1 MLRSWE
7 DPLNSPDLGKRNGQ
21 RQRGP
26 ATRVSA
32 GLKELSIDCH
42 GEMDVTVRINGHN
55 DCVRTF
61 GSASTAEDVSIG
73 ARLDRLPITRAHR
86 SIVAIAGVGTFF
98 DLFDIFLAGVLGTVL
113 TDRFHLN
120 RVSLPLVLAS
130 GFLGMFLGA
139 LGLGLMADRLG
150 RRRAFLL
157 NLTIY
162 SVFTLLGA
170 FATSASLLI
179 ATRFLAG
186 IGIGAELPLVD
197 AYLSELLPPQQRG
210 RYTALAYTIG
220 FVGVPA
226 VGFLARL
233 LVPRQPLGIEGW
245 RWLFVAGSTGGAIIW
260 WLRRRLPESP
270 RWLESKGRFAEAEA
284 ILAHLEGTST
294 LRRGE
299 RTRQPVAAVPAH
311 DSTMSLLFSSHY
323 AGRTA
328 VLWIFQV
335 FQSVGYYG
343 FGTLVPLVLASKGF
357 SIVNSLTYVSAVY
370 VGYPLGSALSIPIVE
385 RIDRRWLIVGS
396 AVLMALLGLAL
407 GFAAAPMMIVAFGVS
422 YTIVSNI
429 FSNAF
434 HIFQAEIFPTSIR
447 ATATSSAYGL
457 SRLSSAAMPFVLLPV
472 LEHSGAP
479 AMFAAV
485 AIAMLIVVVDIGVFA
500 PSTTGRSL
508 ERVAVVDSS
517 LDASSSTS

>member
-1 MLRSWE
+1 VSLSAPGVIRAG
-7 DPLNSPDLGKRNGQ
+7 NS
-21 RQRGP
+21 
-26 ATRVSA
+26 
-32 GLKELSIDCH
+32 E
-42 GEMDVTVRINGHN
+42 
-55 DCVRTF
+55 
-61 GSASTAEDVSIG
+61 SIG
-73 ARLDRLPITRAHR
+73 ARLDRLPITPAHR
-86 SIVAIAGVGTFF
+86 AIVAIAGVGTFF

-113 TDRFHLN
+113 TDRFHLD

-162 SVFTLLGA
+162 SAFTLLGA
-170 FATSASLLI
+170 FATNASLLI
-179 ATRFLAG
+179 ATRFVAG

-233 LVPRQPLGIEGW
+233 LVPRQPLGIDGW
-245 RWLFVAGSTGGAIIW
+245 RWIFVAGSAGGTIIW

-270 RWLESKGRFAEAEA
+270 RWLESKGRFGDANAV
-284 ILAHLEGTST
+284 LARLEGS
-294 LRRGE
+294 RPS
-299 RTRQPVAAVPAH
+299 PVAEGACQAVVPAPGH
-311 DSTMSLLFSSHY
+311 DHALGVLFSSQY
-323 AGRTA
+323 VGRTA
-328 VLWIFQV
+328 VLWVFQV

-357 SIVNSLTYVSAVY
+357 SVVNSLTYVSAVY
-370 VGYPLGSALSIPIVE
+370 VGYPIGSALSIPIVE
-385 RIDRRWLIVGS
+385 RLDRRWLIVAS
-396 AVLMALLGLAL
+396 AILMAVLGLAL
-407 GFAAAPMMIVAFGVS
+407 GLASAPVMIVAFGLS

-434 HIFQAEIFPTSIR
+434 HIFQAEIFPTPVR
-447 ATATSSAYGL
+447 ATATSTAYGL

-485 AIAMLIVVVDIGVFA
+485 AIAMLIVVVDIGIFA

-508 ERVAVVDSS
+508 ERLAAVDSS
-517 LDASSSTS
+517 LDASSST

>member
-1 MLRSWE
+1 MSSGPIDAATPSLSAWPHE
-7 DPLNSPDLGKRNGQ
+7 SP
-21 RQRGP
+21 
-26 ATRVSA
+26 A
-32 GLKELSIDCH
+32 GF
-42 GEMDVTVRINGHN
+42 GH
-55 DCVRTF
+55 D
-61 GSASTAEDVSIG
+61 ASIG
-73 ARLDRLPITRAHR
+73 AHLDRLPITPAHR
-86 SIVAIAGVGTFF
+86 AIVAIAGVGTFF

-113 TDRFHLN
+113 IERFHLN

-130 GFLGMFLGA
+130 GFLGMFLGS

-170 FATSASLLI
+170 FAFSASTLI
-179 ATRFLAG
+179 ATRFVAG

-197 AYLSELLPPQQRG
+197 AYLSELLPAQQRG

-233 LVPRQPLGIEGW
+233 LIPLRPLGIEGW
-245 RWLFVAGSTGGAIIW
+245 RWIFVAGSAGGAVIW
-260 WLRRRLPESP
+260 WLRRQLPESP
-270 RWLESKGRFAEAEA
+270 RWLASKGRFAEADA
-284 ILAHLEGTST
+284 VIAQLEG
-294 LRRGE
+294 RRPPNHAEGIV
-299 RTRQPVAAVPAH
+299 RPAVRAAIKSEQFSV
-311 DSTMSLLFSSHY
+311 LFSSQY
-323 AGRTA
+323 LGRTA
-328 VLWIFQV
+328 VLWIFQI

-370 VGYPLGSALSIPIVE
+370 AGYPLGSALSIPIVE

-396 AVLMALLGLAL
+396 AVLMAILGLAL
-407 GFAAAPMMIVAFGVS
+407 GLASAPIVIVAFGFS

-434 HIFQAEIFPTSIR
+434 HIFQAEIFPTAVR
-447 ATATSSAYGL
+447 ATATSTAYGL
-457 SRLSSAAMPFVLLPV
+457 SRLSSAAMPFILLP
-472 LEHSGAP
+472 LLDHSGAA

-508 ERVAVVDSS
+508 ERLGT
-517 LDASSSTS
+517 LDLPSDVSPVN

>member
-1 MLRSWE
+1 MSFPPPGLA
-7 DPLNSPDLGKRNGQ
+7 Q
-21 RQRGP
+21 
-26 ATRVSA
+26 A
-32 GLKELSIDCH
+32 GHHAHL
-42 GEMDVTVRINGHN
+42 
-55 DCVRTF
+55 
-61 GSASTAEDVSIG
+61 G

-86 SIVAIAGVGTFF
+86 AIVVIAGIGTFF

-139 LGLGLMADRLG
+139 LALGLMADRLG

-162 SVFTLLGA
+162 SAFTLLGA
-170 FATSASLLI
+170 FATSASMLI
-179 ATRFLAG
+179 VTRFLAG

-197 AYLSELLPPQQRG
+197 AYLSEVLPPQHRG
-210 RYTALAYTIG
+210 RYTAIAYTAG
-220 FVGVPA
+220 FIGVPA

-233 LVPRQPLGIEGW
+233 VVPRQPFGIDGW
-245 RWLFVAGSTGGAIIW
+245 RWIFVAGSTGGAIIW
-260 WLRRRLPESP
+260 WLRRQLPESP
-270 RWLESKGRFAEAEA
+270 RWLESQGRFAEAEA
-284 ILAHLEGTST
+284 IVARLEGHRAPEREPHAGATSG
-294 LRRGE
+294 RRE
-299 RTRQPVAAVPAH
+299 VDRT
-311 DSTMSLLFSSHY
+311 SLKLLFSSHY
-323 AGRTA
+323 AGRTV

-370 VGYPLGSALSIPIVE
+370 LGYPLGSALSIPLVE
-385 RIDRRWLIVGS
+385 RLDRRWLIVGS
-396 AVLMALLGLAL
+396 AVLMAALGMALGLASAP
-407 GFAAAPMMIVAFGVS
+407 FAIVAFGIS

-434 HIFQAEIFPTSIR
+434 HIFQAEIFPTPVR
-447 ATATSSAYGL
+447 ATATSTAYGL

-472 LEHSGAP
+472 LERSGPP

-485 AIAMLIVVVDIGVFA
+485 AAAMLVVVIDIGVFA

-508 ERVAVVDSS
+508 ERLAAVD
-517 LDASSSTS
+517 